1 MSSKV
6 ILVVGAT
13 GHQGGAVIQALLG
26 QTQEKFTILAV
37 TRDANSESAQRLAKK
52 SPTIKLV
59 QGNLN
64 DVPALFQEAQ
74 KVHPQPIWG
83 VYSVQISIGTG
94 VTLEGEIAQ
103 GKALIDESIK
113 AGVSHFVYGSVERGG
128 DEASW
133 DNPTPIPHFQSKY
146 HIERHL
152 RDSTNP
158 GKPGENM
165 GWTVLRP
172 VAFMDNLTPGFP
184 MKMFMAAL
192 RNHLGN
198 KPLQW
203 VATSDIGVFAMKAF
217 TDPEHWNRKAVGL
230 AGDELSWEG
239 MNESFAKTTGS
250 PTPVAYW
257 FFGSILTYLAT
268 ELSLMISW
276 FASDGYKADVAA
288 RRKDHPEMLT
298 MEKWLV
304 TESQFGTRYYQA

>member
-6 ILVVGAT
+6 LLITGAT
-13 GHQGGAVIQALLG
+13 GHQGGAVIEALLNRARD
-26 QTQEKFTILAV
+26 KFTILAV
-37 TRDANSESAQRLAKK
+37 TRDANSPSSQRLAEK
-52 SPTIKLV
+52 SPSIKLV

-64 DVPALFQEAQ
+64 DVPSLFQEAR
-74 KVHPQPIWG
+74 KTHSQPIWG
-83 VYSVQISIGTG
+83 VYSVQISIGSG

-113 AGVSHFVYGSVERGG
+113 AGVKHFVYGSVERGG

-133 DNPTPIPHFQSKY
+133 NNPTPIPHFQSKY

-152 RDSTNP
+152 RDVTSS

-165 GWTVLRP
+165 GWTILRP

-184 MKMFMAAL
+184 MKVFMAAL
-192 RNHLGN
+192 HNHLGN

-203 VATSDIGVFAMKAF
+203 VAPSDIGVFAMKSF

-230 AGDELSWEG
+230 AGDQLSWEDL
-239 MNESFAKTTGS
+239 NASWIKATRS
-250 PTPVAYW
+250 PVPVTYW
-257 FFGSILTYLAT
+257 FFGSVLTYLAT
-268 ELSLMISW
+268 ELSLMIGW
-276 FASDGYKADVAA
+276 FASDGYKADIAA

-304 TESQFGTRYYQA
+304 KESQFDTTHRS